1 MTQAEK
7 AARLR
12 ALHHGPQP
20 LVFFNAWDAVS
31 ARLVESLGFPAVAT
45 SSAAVCF
52 AQGYRDGQT
61 ISREGMLGAVAR
73 IVRTV
78 SVPVT
83 ADLEGG
89 YGDDVAAAAA
99 TARGAIESGAG
110 GLNFEDRPVS
120 GEGLLDAALQA
131 ARIAAMRAAGAEAG
145 VPLVIN
151 ARTDVFFGS
160 GIKPAQQ
167 MEEALRRARLY
178 VSSGADCVFVP
189 GVFKEPQIEEL
200 VRGTGA
206 PVNILALPQNPA
218 PERLHALGVARISYG
233 SAPIQLVMGKFA
245 VAARAAQAGTFEF
258 ADDRMDYASLNDLF
272 PR

>member
-1 MTQAEK
+1 MTQAQK
-7 AARLR
+7 AAALR
-12 ALHHGPQP
+12 ALHHDSKP

-31 ARLVESLGFPAVAT
+31 ARIVETAGFPAVAT
-45 SSAAVCF
+45 SSAGVCF

-61 ISREGMLGAVAR
+61 ISRRGMLDAVAR
-73 IVRTV
+73 IARAV

-89 YGDDVAAAAA
+89 YGDDVSAAAA
-99 TARGAIESGAG
+99 TARGAIEAGAV

-120 GEGLLDAALQA
+120 GDGLLDAALQA
-131 ARIAAMRAAGAEAG
+131 ERIAAMRAVADETG

-160 GIKPAQQ
+160 GVGPERQ
-167 MEEALRRARLY
+167 MEETLRRARLY
-178 VSSGADCVFVP
+178 VSAGADCIFVP
-189 GVFKEPQIEEL
+189 GAFEEAQIAEL

-206 PVNILALPQNPA
+206 PLNILALPQNPR
-218 PERLHALGVARISYG
+218 PDRLMALGVARISYG
-233 SAPIQLVMGKFA
+233 SAPIQFLMGKLA
-245 VAARAAQAGTFEF
+245 AAARDALAGTFEF
-258 ADDRMDYASLNDLF
+258 SADRLDYATLNDLF